1 MDENKGDS
9 GEGLAGVE
17 FQHDIVVERPMFQE
31 MPYVTTSRLVD
42 KGVVRSGRT
51 WFSTTQFE
59 VRDSA
64 GILYAT
70 GRATG
75 STLLVKR
82 DE

>member
-1 MDENKGDS
+1 MDENNGDS

-17 FQHDIVVERPMFQE
+17 FQYDIVVERPMFQE
-31 MPYVTTSRLVD
+31 TPYVTTSHLVD
-42 KGVVRSGRT
+42 KGVARSGRS

-59 VRDSA
+59 VRDRT
-64 GILYAT
+64 GTLYAT

-75 STLLVKR
+75 RTLLVKR